1 MDSMGEIASKLLH
14 LAMEMGASDVHAKVG
29 SPPHVRIHGVL
40 SPMPKFQRLSS
51 TDTELLAND
60 VMNEGQRKIFQE
72 KLEIDIGYGIPGL
85 GRFRINIFHQ
95 RGTITLSI
103 RAIPLR
109 IPVFEELYLPP
120 VLAKIAAEQRGLVLV
135 TGTTGSGKS
144 TTLASMLDY
153 INNTEAMNII
163 TIEDPIEFLHRDNK
177 SLISQREISV
187 DTHSFS
193 NSLRSA
199 LRQDPDIIL
208 VGEMRD
214 QETIETALLAAETG
228 HLVFSTL
235 HTTDAIETINRVIA
249 VFPPHQQDQIRIQ
262 LASVLSS
269 IISMRLIGRSD
280 KSGRVPAVEVLRSTE
295 FIRSLILDPMK
306 TKQIRGAIEAGTS
319 QYGMQSFDQSIFQHY
334 QKGLISFNDALSYAT
349 SPDEFKLRVQG
360 VYSTSGSA
368 REELEK
374 DMLIQ
379 RGMSDIMETP
389 KEESR
394 LEELRKKIKA
404 R

>member
-1 MDSMGEIASKLLH
+1 MAMD
-14 LAMEMGASDVHAKVG
+14 MGASDVHAKVG
-29 SPPHVRIHGVL
+29 SPPHIRIHGEL
-40 SPMPKFQRLSS
+40 IPMPQFQRL
-51 TDTELLAND
+51 TPNDTQVLAFD
-60 VMNEGQRKIFQE
+60 VMNEAQKKIFKE
-72 KLEIDIGYGIPGL
+72 KLEIDVGYGIPGL
-85 GRFRINIFHQ
+85 GRFRINVFHQ

-109 IPVFEELYLPP
+109 IPAFEELYLPS
-120 VLAKIAAEQRGLVLV
+120 VLARIAAEQRGLVLV

-144 TTLASMLDY
+144 TTLASMIDH

-177 SLISQREISV
+177 SLISQREITV
-187 DTHSFS
+187 DTFSFA

-262 LASVLSS
+262 LASVLSA
-269 IISMRLIGRSD
+269 IISMRLIRRSD

-306 TKQIRGAIEAGTS
+306 TKQIRAAIEAGTS

-334 QKGLISFNDALSYAT
+334 QKGLVSYNDALSYAT

-360 VYSTSGSA
+360 VYSTTGSA
-368 REELEK
+368 RDDMEK
-374 DMLIQ
+374 DMLLH
-379 RGMSDIMETP
+379 RGGSNNKAEAP

-394 LEELRKKIKA
+394 LEELRKKIQT

>member
-1 MDSMGEIASKLLH
+1 MGEIASKLLR
-14 LAMEMGASDVHAKVG
+14 LAMEMGASDIHVKVG
-29 SPPHVRIHGVL
+29 SPPHVRINGEL
-40 SPMPKFQRLSS
+40 IPMPQFQRLGAN
-51 TDTELLAND
+51 DTQMLAYD
-60 VMNEGQRKIFQE
+60 VMNETQQKLFQE
-72 KLEIDIGYGIPGL
+72 RLEIDVGYGIPGL

-109 IPVFEELYLPP
+109 IPPFEELHLPSI
-120 VLAKIAAEQRGLVLV
+120 LSKIAAEQRGLVLV
-135 TGTTGSGKS
+135 TGTTGSGKT
-144 TTLASMLDY
+144 TTLASMIDY
-153 INNTEAMNII
+153 INNNEAMNII
-163 TIEDPIEFLHRDNK
+163 TIEDPIEYLHRDNK
-177 SLISQREISV
+177 SLISQREVSV
-187 DTHSFS
+187 DTFSFA

-262 LASVLSS
+262 LASVLSAVL
-269 IISMRLIGRSD
+269 SMRLIKRSD
-280 KSGRVPAVEVLRSTE
+280 RGGRVPAVEVLRATD
-295 FIRSLILDPMK
+295 FIRALILDPLK
-306 TKQIRGAIEAGTS
+306 TKLIRGAIEGGTS
-319 QYGMQSFDQSIFQHY
+319 QYGMQSFDQSIFYHY
-334 QKGLISFNDALSYAT
+334 QQGLINYNDALAYAT

-360 VYSTSGSA
+360 IYSTSGTA
-368 REELEK
+368 LEELEK
-374 DMLIQ
+374 DMHDKMPDIGASPG
-379 RGMSDIMETP
+379 GMP

-394 LEELRKKIKA
+394 LEELRKKISK